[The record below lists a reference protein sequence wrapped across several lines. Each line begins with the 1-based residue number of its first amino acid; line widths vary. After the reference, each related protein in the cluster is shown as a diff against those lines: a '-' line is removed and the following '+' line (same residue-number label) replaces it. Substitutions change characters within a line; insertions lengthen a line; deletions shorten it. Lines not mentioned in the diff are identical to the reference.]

1 MMKTIKISLTA
12 IFTLGIVFSGMA
24 NNFESFR
31 MKVSTDQQ
39 IVVITKQ
46 EIICDQQEFNTR
58 EIYERHLA
66 EKNTFEIKNFIKP
79 EKELEEPLPMVK

>member
-1 MMKTIKISLTA
+1 MKTIKLSLAA

-39 IVVITKQ
+39 IIVIIKQ
-46 EIICDQQEFNTR
+46 EKIFDQHEFDTR
-58 EIYERHLA
+58 KIYERHLN

-79 EKELEEPLPMVK
+79 EKELDEPLPMVK

>member
-1 MMKTIKISLTA
+1 MKTIKISLTA